1 MAKAS
6 TNSLIKYDY
15 YISYSLNYYKILND
29 IFTNTDQFPLKRQ
42 ERKYIQIF
50 LILSGQTQNLVL
62 SMISEH

>member
-1 MAKAS
+1 MPKAS
-6 TNSLIKYDY
+6 TNPLIKYDY

-50 LILSGQTQNLVL
+50 LIFVWSDSKPGV
-62 SMISEH
+62 IKEH